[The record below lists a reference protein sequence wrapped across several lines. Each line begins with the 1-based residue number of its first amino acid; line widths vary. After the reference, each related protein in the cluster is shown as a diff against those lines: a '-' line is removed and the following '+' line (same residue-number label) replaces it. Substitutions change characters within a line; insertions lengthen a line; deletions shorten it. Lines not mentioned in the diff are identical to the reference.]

1 MCREFGGWGSLDE
14 CSEFSSCA
22 WRCSIIAARSW
33 RARGLLAGSTIA
45 TAVSASSAA
54 ASVTASTAISSAAF
68 AAAIAI
74 VLVCFVEAEQHG
86 YVLLLLS
93 LFIDVKC

>member
-1 MCREFGGWGSLDE
+1 MSAAKFLRV
-14 CSEFSSCA
+14 A

-54 ASVTASTAISSAAF
+54 ASATASTTAITSAAF

-86 YVLLLLS
+86 YVLLLLC
-93 LFIDVKC
+93 LVVDVKC